1 MAQKTQNK
9 TQNKKSVLY
18 IVMALVAAI
27 LGVLLI
33 LKAVDNIEQEI
44 TNPQTEQ
51 VAEKVTARIDL
62 TTDLVDAENPPFE
75 VYINTSK
82 IAEKQREWMFNLGYQ
97 GYTAQTT
104 GNEMDIK
111 IKVLNDAEI
120 VVVLRGP
127 DERDANNNRIEK
139 WVDYTSVLVDGKEI
153 LPKMT
158 AVWHNKPF
166 RRMIE
171 AKAGDVIN
179 IKAKWKKHNTVVAE

>member
-62 TTDLVDAENPPFE
+62 TTELVDAENPPFE

-82 IAEKQREWMFNLGYQ
+82 TPKKQEEWMQKFGYQ

-104 GNEMDIK
+104 GNGMDIK

-120 VVVLRGP
+120 IMVLRGP
-127 DERDANNNRIEK
+127 WQQNKEGKLIEQ

-158 AVWHNKPF
+158 AAWHNKPF
-166 RRMIE
+166 RRMID

-179 IKAKWKKHNTVVAE
+179 VKAKWKKHNTVVVE